1 MEKKEKS
8 LVSITYDD
16 GRLNAIK
23 RIKKKK
29 LKKEAKQQKK
39 QNQLVAYI
47 YVSQLFQRTLPS

>member
-29 LKKEAKQQKK
+29 LKKEAK
-39 QNQLVAYI
+39 
-47 YVSQLFQRTLPS
+47 